1 MAISKFDQFDFLIDI
16 VPRDELKPAKRAVGY
31 WTNYYA
37 CKRCC
42 VMFLWKLF
50 TSQRIDDKT
59 EIVCCRMKV
68 VSGQEWCLIR
78 SNIISNW
85 PNKRNN
91 PCRIMPL
98 QPLPPRKQLVNNPN
112 HRLYSYKVCVLE
124 LYFNIYFYNKCNG
137 KFTLKSYFKDIH
149 FVYLQLQED
158 KLFSSRFRYRP
169 WGHSR

>member
-16 VPRDELKPAKRAVGY
+16 VPRDELKPAKRAVSY
-31 WTNYYA
+31 RTNYA
-37 CKRCC
+37 CIFC
-42 VMFLWKLF
+42 VMFW
-50 TSQRIDDKT
+50 RRMDDKK
-59 EIVCCRMKV
+59 EIVCYRMKA

-124 LYFNIYFYNKCNG
+124 LYFNIYFYDKCNG
-137 KFTLKSYFKDIH
+137 KFTLESYFKDIH

-169 WGHSR
+169 WGRSR